1 MRFQFLF
8 VGPTRGRDSRGRHN
22 GSRDFH
28 RRYDSNH
35 RERDNRQDR
44 RGNDDTSGENKQW
57 RGNKNTKCF
66 SCGAYG
72 QIGRFCPK
80 KGRTHNAESPK
91 EEPSSS
97 SNLVEHSHFTCLAE
111 VADESVIN
119 ESVINKSVTNI
130 NWAVKSHFCPFE
142 NLVKNMSAVDN
153 DETSLESIR
162 FLFENECC
170 VAEANC
176 VGSDS
181 DVFILDS
188 GCTDH
193 MARNRNS
200 LVNRQATDVRVGVAK
215 RGAEIVAESI
225 GDLEVRTSF
234 GHQVKFTN
242 VLCILMLRRN
252 LISMTKLLLS
262 GYRIEAEGREVRI
275 LKNEILVMIGELK
288 DNLIMLK
295 FNVVVPEC
303 ERSEVISAL
312 TERIIEDVHDR

>member
-111 VADESVIN
+111 VVDESVIN
-119 ESVINKSVTNI
+119 ESVINKSVTNV
-130 NWAVKSHFCPFE
+130 NWAVESHFCPFE
-142 NLVKNMSAVDN
+142 NSVKNMSAVDN

-162 FLFENECC
+162 FFFFLKMNA
-170 VAEANC
+170 VWRRLI
-176 VGSDS
+176 VW
-181 DVFILDS
+181 
-188 GCTDH
+188 
-193 MARNRNS
+193 
-200 LVNRQATDVRVGVAK
+200 VRIRTVSFWTVVVQITWL
-215 RGAEIVAESI
+215 EIETAWS
-225 GDLEVRTSF
+225 T
-234 GHQVKFTN
+234 VKQRMFVW
-242 VLCILMLRRN
+242 VLRKEEL
-252 LISMTKLLLS
+252 KLLQ
-262 GYRIEAEGREVRI
+262 
-275 LKNEILVMIGELK
+275 NPLVIW
-288 DNLIMLK
+288 
-295 FNVVVPEC
+295 
-303 ERSEVISAL
+303 R
-312 TERIIEDVHDR
+312 